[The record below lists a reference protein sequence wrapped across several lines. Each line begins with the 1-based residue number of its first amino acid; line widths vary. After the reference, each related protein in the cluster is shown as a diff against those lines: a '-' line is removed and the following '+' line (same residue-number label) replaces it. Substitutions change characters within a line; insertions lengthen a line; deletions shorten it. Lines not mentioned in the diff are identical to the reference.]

1 MTKLLTV
8 GTPTVIVLGAAGFV
22 GRHTARALAI
32 EGCRVL
38 GLGHGRWA
46 ESEWRQWGLDNW
58 LAADIGVESLDQI
71 AAHAQPSCIIHCGGS
86 GAVSF
91 SYANPLRDF
100 ERATQSTIQV
110 LEWIRLRAP
119 QACRFVLV
127 SSAAVYG
134 DQGDTDPTE
143 NAVRAPISP
152 YGVHKLVAETI
163 CESYSRFFDVSSS
176 IVRLFS
182 VYGEGLRKQLL
193 WDALNKFRTGQRQF
207 FGTGNELRDWVHVQ
221 DAAHLL
227 ALAGL
232 APQSSFEVYNGGFE
246 HAPTRHVLSQLATAY
261 GIDPDLIF
269 NGETLKG
276 NPRRLTANCG
286 HTMRL
291 LNWSPEVRLDE
302 GLARYVEWFKA
313 QPVEGRVDGTV

>member
-1 MTKLLTV
+1 MIL
-8 GTPTVIVLGAAGFV
+8 GSPTVIVLGAAGFV
-22 GRHTARALAI
+22 GRHTARVLAA

-38 GLGHGRWA
+38 GLGHGRWT
-46 ESEWRQWGLDNW
+46 ESEWRQWGLVKW
-58 LAADIGVESLDQI
+58 LDADIGIESIDQI
-71 AAHAQPSCIIHCGGS
+71 AANAQPSCIIHCGGS

-91 SYANPLRDF
+91 SYSHPLQDF
-100 ERATQSTIQV
+100 ERAVHSTAQV
-110 LEWIRLRAP
+110 LEWIRLRA
-119 QACRFVLV
+119 QAVCRFVLV

-134 DQGDTDPTE
+134 DQGDTDASE
-143 NAVRAPISP
+143 NSSRAPISP
-152 YGVHKLVAETI
+152 YGVHKLVAESI

-193 WDALNKFRTGQRQF
+193 WDALNKFQTGQRQF

-221 DAAHLL
+221 DAARLL

-232 APQSSFEVYNGGFE
+232 APQSSFEVYNGGLE
-246 HAPTRHVLSQLATAY
+246 HASTRNVLSQLAAAY
-261 GIDPDLIF
+261 GLDPDLIF

-302 GLARYVEWFKA
+302 GLARYVAWFKA
-313 QPVEGRVDGTV
+313 LRVERREDGTA

>member
-246 HAPTRHVLSQLATAY
+246 HASTRHVLSQLATAY
-261 GIDPDLIF
+261 GLDPDLIF

-313 QPVEGRVDGTV
+313 QPVEGRVDGTA